1 MHIVHIRQ
9 NWTEKAS
16 IILKTAK
23 SKRRRVMNVK
33 DCIAVVTGGASGLG
47 EATVRNFVAQGARA
61 VILDIQA
68 DRGEALVKELGA
80 NVVFA
85 NADVTKEEDVQNAI
99 AKTIEAFGG
108 LNVVVNC
115 AGVAD
120 PGKVLGKKG
129 PMTLD
134 FYKRVVGINL
144 IGTYNV
150 IRLAVEKMNGNTPNE
165 EGERGVII
173 NTASVAAFDG
183 QIGQPAYASSK
194 AGVVGLTLPVARE
207 CAGYGIRV
215 MTIAPGIFDTPMM
228 AGLPEDA
235 KVALAKMVPFPPRLG
250 RPPEYARLVQHII
263 ENTMLNGEV
272 IRLDGAIRMAA
283 K

>member
-1 MHIVHIRQ
+1 M
-9 NWTEKAS
+9 K
-16 IILKTAK
+16 
-23 SKRRRVMNVK
+23 VK

-47 EATVRNFVAQGARA
+47 EATVRNFVSQGARA
-61 VILDIQA
+61 VILDIQV
-68 DRGEALVKELGA
+68 DRGEALVKELGG
-80 NVVFA
+80 NVIFA
-85 NADVTKEEDVQNAI
+85 NADVTKEEDVQAAI
-99 AKTIEAFGG
+99 KKTIDAFGG
-108 LNVVVNC
+108 INVVVNC

-134 FYKRVVGINL
+134 FFKRVVGINL

-150 IRLAVEKMNGNTPNE
+150 IRLAVEKMVNNTPNE
-165 EGERGVII
+165 EGEKGVIV

-183 QIGQPAYASSK
+183 QIGQPAYAASK

-228 AGLPEDA
+228 AGLPEEA
-235 KVALAKMVPFPPRLG
+235 RIALGKMVPFPPRMGKPL
-250 RPPEYARLVQHII
+250 EYARLVQHII
-263 ENTMLNGEV
+263 ENPMLNGEC
-272 IRLDGAIRMAA
+272 IRLDGSIRMAPR
-283 K
+283 

>member
-1 MHIVHIRQ
+1 
-9 NWTEKAS
+9 
-16 IILKTAK
+16 
-23 SKRRRVMNVK
+23 MNVK

-47 EATVRNFVAQGARA
+47 EATVRNFVALGARA
-61 VILDIQA
+61 VILDIQV
-68 DRGEALVKELGA
+68 DKGEALAKELGGNA
-80 NVVFA
+80 VFA
-85 NADVTKEEDVQNAI
+85 KADVTSEADVQDAI
-99 AKTIEAFGG
+99 AKTINAFGG

-134 FYKRVVGINL
+134 FFKRVVGINL

-150 IRLAVEKMNGNTPNE
+150 LRLAVEKMNGNTPNE

-235 KVALAKMVPFPPRLG
+235 KVALGKMVPFPPRLG

-263 ENTMLNGEV
+263 ENPMLNGEC
-272 IRLDGAIRMAA
+272 IRLDGSIRMAPR
-283 K
+283 

>member
-1 MHIVHIRQ
+1 
-9 NWTEKAS
+9 
-16 IILKTAK
+16 
-23 SKRRRVMNVK
+23 MNVK

-47 EATVRNFVAQGARA
+47 EATVRNFVSHGARA
-61 VILDIQA
+61 VILDIQV
-68 DRGEALVKELGA
+68 DKGEALAKELGA
-80 NVVFA
+80 NVAFA
-85 NADVTKEEDVQNAI
+85 NADVTKEEDVQAAI
-99 AKTIEAFGG
+99 AKTIAAFGG
-108 LNVVVNC
+108 INVVVNC

-120 PGKVLGKKG
+120 PGKVLGRKG

-134 FYKRVVGINL
+134 FFKRVVNINL

-150 IRLAVEKMNGNTPNE
+150 IRLAVEKMNENTPNA
-165 EGERGVII
+165 EGERGVIV

-183 QIGQPAYASSK
+183 QIGQPAYAASK
-194 AGVVGLTLPVARE
+194 AGVAGMTLPIARE

-215 MTIAPGIFDTPMM
+215 MTIAPGIFDTPMV

-235 KVALAKMVPFPPRLG
+235 RIALGKMVPFPPRMG

-272 IRLDGAIRMAA
+272 IRLDGSIRMAP

>member
-1 MHIVHIRQ
+1 
-9 NWTEKAS
+9 
-16 IILKTAK
+16 
-23 SKRRRVMNVK
+23 MNVK

-47 EATVRNFVAQGARA
+47 EATVRNFVSQGARA
-61 VILDIQA
+61 VILDIQV
-68 DRGEALVKELGA
+68 DRGEALAKELGG

-85 NADVTKEEDVQNAI
+85 NADVTKEEDVQAAI
-99 AKTIEAFGG
+99 AKTIAAFGG

-144 IGTYNV
+144 IGTFNV

-165 EGERGVII
+165 EGERGVIV

-228 AGLPEDA
+228 AGLPEEA

-263 ENTMLNGEV
+263 ENSMLNGEV

>member
-1 MHIVHIRQ
+1 
-9 NWTEKAS
+9 
-16 IILKTAK
+16 
-23 SKRRRVMNVK
+23 MNIK
-33 DCIAVVTGGASGLG
+33 DCVAIVTGGASGLG
-47 EATVRNFVAQGARA
+47 EATVRNFVAKGARA
-61 VILDIQA
+61 VILDIQV
-68 DRGEALVKELGA
+68 DKGEAVAKALGGNA
-80 NVVFA
+80 LFV

-99 AKTIEAFGG
+99 AKTIDAFGF
-108 LNVVVNC
+108 LNVAINC

-134 FYKRVVGINL
+134 FFKRVVNINL
-144 IGTYNV
+144 VGTYNV

-165 EGERGVII
+165 EGERGVIV

-228 AGLPEDA
+228 AGLPEEA
-235 KVALAKMVPFPPRLG
+235 KIALGKMVPFPPRLG
-250 RPPEYARLVQHII
+250 RPPEYAALIQHII
-263 ENTMLNGEV
+263 ENPMLNGEV
-272 IRLDGAIRMAA
+272 IRLDGSIRMAA

>member
-1 MHIVHIRQ
+1 
-9 NWTEKAS
+9 
-16 IILKTAK
+16 
-23 SKRRRVMNVK
+23 MNIK
-33 DCIAVVTGGASGLG
+33 DCVAIVTGGASGLG
-47 EATVRNFVAQGARA
+47 EATVRNFIAKGARA

-68 DRGEALVKELGA
+68 DKGEAVAKSLGG
-80 NVVFA
+80 
-85 NADVTKEEDVQNAI
+85 NALFVHTDVTKEEDVQNAI
-99 AKTIEAFGG
+99 AKTMDAFGF
-108 LNVVVNC
+108 LNVLINC
-115 AGVAD
+115 AGIAD

-134 FYKRVVGINL
+134 FFKRVVNTNL
-144 IGTYNV
+144 VGTYNV
-150 IRLAVEKMNGNTPNE
+150 LRLAVEKMNGNTPNE
-165 EGERGVII
+165 EGERGVIV

-228 AGLPEDA
+228 AGLPEEA
-235 KVALAKMVPFPPRLG
+235 KAALGKMVPFPPRLG
-250 RPPEYARLVQHII
+250 RPPEYAALIQHII
-263 ENTMLNGEV
+263 ENPMLNGEV
-272 IRLDGAIRMAA
+272 IRLDGSIRMAA

>member
-1 MHIVHIRQ
+1 
-9 NWTEKAS
+9 
-16 IILKTAK
+16 
-23 SKRRRVMNVK
+23 MNVK

-47 EATVRNFVAQGARA
+47 EATVRNFVSQGARA
-61 VILDIQA
+61 VILDIQV
-68 DRGEALVKELGA
+68 DKGEALAKELGG
-80 NVVFA
+80 NVLFA
-85 NADVTKEEDVQNAI
+85 NADVTKEEDVQAAI
-99 AKTIEAFGG
+99 AKTIAAFGG
-108 LNVVVNC
+108 INVVVNC

-134 FYKRVVGINL
+134 FFKRVVGINL

-194 AGVVGLTLPVARE
+194 AGVVGLTLPIARE
-207 CAGYGIRV
+207 CAGYGIRSK
-215 MTIAPGIFDTPMM
+215 MP
-228 AGLPEDA
+228 GLPEEA
-235 KVALAKMVPFPPRLG
+235 KAALAKMVPFPPRLG

-272 IRLDGAIRMAA
+272 IRLDGSIRMAA